1 MLSHVRIHPEVAE
14 ALAAGRPVVAL
25 ESTIISHGLPRPD
38 NLRIAREIEQAV
50 RSGGA
55 VPATIGIVG
64 GEPHIGLDDPLLR
77 RIADSEAVVKVS
89 VRDAAALAARG
100 GDGATTVASTAH
112 FAAAAGIMVVATGGL
127 GGVHR
132 GARDSWDESADL
144 MTLSRTGVLVVCAG
158 VKSILDVA
166 ATLERLETLNIG
178 VIGYRTDRF
187 PGFYLADSGYPI
199 GWRVETPAQAADVLR
214 ARRRLGTD
222 GYGLVLANP
231 IAADD
236 EMDRE
241 LHDRV
246 LAAGLAAA
254 EASGV
259 RGKDV
264 TPFLLDFFHRETHGA
279 SVAANVALV
288 LSNARL
294 AAEVAA
300 AYAAG

>member
-1 MLSHVRIHPEVAE
+1 MRIRPEVSD

-38 NLRIAREIEQAV
+38 NLRVAREIEEAV

-55 VPATIGIVG
+55 VPATIAIIG
-64 GEPHIGLDDPLLR
+64 GEPHVGLDDDAMR
-77 RIADSEAVVKVS
+77 RIAEGTEVVKVS
-89 VRDAAALAARG
+89 VRDVAVLAARA

-112 FAAAAGIMVVATGGL
+112 LAAAAGITVFATGGL

-144 MTLSRTGVLVVCAG
+144 TTLSRTGVLVICAG

-166 ATLERLETLNIG
+166 ATLERLETLNVG

-187 PGFYLADSGYPI
+187 PGFYLADSGHPVD
-199 GWRVETPAQAADVLR
+199 WRVDTPAQAADVLR
-214 ARRRLGTD
+214 ARRRLGTE
-222 GYGLVLANP
+222 GFGLVLANP
-231 IAADD
+231 IAPAD
-236 EMDRE
+236 EMDRG

-254 EASGV
+254 ETTGV

-279 SVAANVALV
+279 SIAANIALV

-294 AAEVAA
+294 AAEVAVA
-300 AYAAG
+300 FTG